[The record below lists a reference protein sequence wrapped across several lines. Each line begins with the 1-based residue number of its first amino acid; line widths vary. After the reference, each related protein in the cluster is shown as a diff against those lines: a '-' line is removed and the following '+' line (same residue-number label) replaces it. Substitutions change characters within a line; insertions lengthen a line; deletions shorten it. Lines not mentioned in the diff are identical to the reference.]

1 MTDQELI
8 EYMETKV
15 IREMLEGCEM
25 DDHLRHKN
33 YDVNSWSVSFR
44 ADMLSRLI
52 DLAKGKA

>member
-25 DDHLRHKN
+25 DDHLRRKN

-52 DLAKGKA
+52 DLARGNT

>member
-15 IREMLEGCEM
+15 IRKMLEGCEIN
-25 DDHLRHKN
+25 DHLRRKN

-52 DLAKGKA
+52 DLAKGKE